1 MKRLAHARHC
11 ASLLCLWFMAMSCLP
26 APAARAQQVDLEIVL
41 AMDGSGS
48 ISADEFLLQVI
59 GTAAALKDA
68 SVQQAILSGPTG
80 RVAIAAVIWSDA
92 AFPKYPTEWHLLN
105 SPETIDAFAQR
116 LLNFNNPANASKR
129 QGKGGGGTGIGDGIV
144 YALEMIHSNRFDGA
158 RKVVDVSGD
167 GVETDPWFK
176 KAFTLPDAR
185 RLARARGVTINGLAI
200 LTDNWKL
207 HDYYRAEV
215 ISGPGAFVVKAVDF
229 DAFAV
234 AIRNKLLREMSPVIT
249 KRLERDGFQFAGSQN
264 TKTYRSP
271 DVSPVLPLAQ

>member
-1 MKRLAHARHC
+1 MIRLANTRRWF
-11 ASLLCLWFMAMSCLP
+11 ASRFLLSCLAVAGLMVP
-26 APAARAQQVDLEIVL
+26 VARAQQVDLEIVL

-48 ISADEFLLQVI
+48 ISSDEFLLQVI
-59 GTAAALKDA
+59 GTAAALKDP
-68 SVQQAILSGPTG
+68 SVQHAILSGSTG

-105 SPETIDAFAQR
+105 STQTINAFAQR

-144 YALEMIHSNRFDGA
+144 YALEMIRRNRFNGA

-185 RLARARGVTINGLAI
+185 ELARAQGVTINGLAI

-207 HDYYRAEV
+207 HQYYRAEV
-215 ISGPGAFVVKAVDF
+215 ISGPGAFVIKAVNF

-249 KRLERDGFQFAGSQN
+249 MH
-264 TKTYRSP
+264 
-271 DVSPVLPLAQ
+271 PVNDQMQVATNDRH

>member
-1 MKRLAHARHC
+1 MRRLAGARHC
-11 ASLLCLWFMAMSCLP
+11 ASLCCLWLMAAGFFLS
-26 APAARAQQVDLEIVL
+26 PAARAQQVDLEIVL

-48 ISADEFLLQVI
+48 ISSDEFLLQVI
-59 GTAAALKDA
+59 GTAAALRDA
-68 SVQQAILSGPTG
+68 SVQHAILSGPTG

-105 SPETIDAFAQR
+105 SPQSIDAFATR
-116 LLNFNNPANASKR
+116 LLNFNNPANAAKR

-144 YALEMIHSNRFDGA
+144 YALDMIRSNRFNGA

-167 GVETDPWFK
+167 GVETDPWFQ

-185 RLARARGVTINGLAI
+185 SRARAQGVTINGLAI

-207 HDYYRAEV
+207 HQYYRAEV

-249 KRLERDGFQFAGSQN
+249 MK
-264 TKTYRSP
+264 P
-271 DVSPVLPLAQ
+271 DNDQLLLATSNQ

>member
-1 MKRLAHARHC
+1 MIRLARARRC
-11 ASLLCLWFMAMSCLP
+11 ASLFCLWLMAVCFLL

-48 ISADEFLLQVI
+48 ISSDEFLLQII
-59 GTAAALKDA
+59 GTAAALKNA
-68 SVQQAILSGPTG
+68 NVQRAILSGPTG
-80 RVAIAAVIWSDA
+80 SVAIAAVIWSDA

-105 SPETIDAFAQR
+105 SRQSIDNFAQR
-116 LLNFNNPANASKR
+116 LLNFNNPANAGKR

-144 YALEMIHSNRFDGA
+144 YALEMIRSNRFSGS

-185 RLARARGVTINGLAI
+185 ALARAQGVTINGLAI

-207 HDYYRAEV
+207 HQYYRAKV
-215 ISGPGAFVVKAVDF
+215 ISGPGAFVVKAVNF

-249 KRLERDGFQFAGSQN
+249 MKPVSNKFQ
-264 TKTYRSP
+264 
-271 DVSPVLPLAQ
+271 LAINRIPKSD

>member
-1 MKRLAHARHC
+1 MTRLAWARCC
-11 ASLLCLWFMAMSCLP
+11 ASLVCLWFLAASCLS
-26 APAARAQQVDLEIVL
+26 APAAQAQQVDLEIVL

-48 ISADEFLLQVI
+48 ISSDEFLLQVI

-68 SVQQAILSGPTG
+68 SVQNAILSGPTG

-105 SPETIDAFAQR
+105 SPRSIDAFAER

-144 YALEMIHSNRFDGA
+144 YALEMIRSNKFNGS
-158 RKVVDVSGD
+158 RKVIDVSGD

-185 RLARARGVTINGLAI
+185 QLARAQGVTINGLAI

-207 HDYYRAEV
+207 HQYYRAEV
-215 ISGPGAFVVKAVDF
+215 ISGPGAFVVKAV
-229 DAFAV
+229 
-234 AIRNKLLREMSPVIT
+234 
-249 KRLERDGFQFAGSQN
+249 
-264 TKTYRSP
+264 
-271 DVSPVLPLAQ
+271 

>member
-1 MKRLAHARHC
+1 MIWP
-11 ASLLCLWFMAMSCLP
+11 ASVRRFAGQLLLCCVILTGLLA
-26 APAARAQQVDLEIVL
+26 APVRAQQVDLEIVL

-48 ISADEFLLQVI
+48 ISSDEFLLQVI
-59 GTAAALKDA
+59 GTAAALKDP
-68 SVQQAILSGPTG
+68 SVQHAILSGPTG

-92 AFPKYPTEWHLLN
+92 AFPKYPTEWYLLN
-105 SPETIDAFAQR
+105 SPGSIDAFAQR

-144 YALEMIHSNRFDGA
+144 YALEMIRSNRFTGS

-167 GVETDPWFK
+167 GVETDPWFR

-185 RLARARGVTINGLAI
+185 QLAKAQRVTVNGLAI

-207 HDYYRAEV
+207 DQYYRTEV
-215 ISGPGAFVVKAVDF
+215 ISGPGAFVVKAVNF

-234 AIRNKLLREMSPVIT
+234 AIRNKMLREMSPVIT
-249 KRLERDGFQFAGSQN
+249 LGPVKEHFQFVMSN
-264 TKTYRSP
+264 EH
-271 DVSPVLPLAQ
+271 

>member
-1 MKRLAHARHC
+1 MIRLAGARWF
-11 ASLLCLWFMAMSCLP
+11 ASRLFLSCIAVTCLFASV
-26 APAARAQQVDLEIVL
+26 ARAQQVDLEIVL

-48 ISADEFLLQVI
+48 ISSDEFLLQVI

-68 SVQQAILSGPTG
+68 SVQRAILSGPTG

-105 SPETIDAFAQR
+105 SRQSIDNFAQR
-116 LLNFNNPANASKR
+116 LLNFNNPANAGKR

-144 YALEMIHSNRFDGA
+144 YALEMIRSNRFSGS

-185 RLARARGVTINGLAI
+185 ALARAQGVTINGLAI

-207 HDYYRAEV
+207 HQYYRAKV
-215 ISGPGAFVVKAVDF
+215 ISGPGAFVVKAVNF

-249 KRLERDGFQFAGSQN
+249 MKPVSNKFQ
-264 TKTYRSP
+264 
-271 DVSPVLPLAQ
+271 LAINRIPKSD

>member
-1 MKRLAHARHC
+1 MRRLAGARRY
-11 ASLLCLWFMAMSCLP
+11 ASLFCLWLMSACFLLTS
-26 APAARAQQVDLEIVL
+26 AARGQQVDLEIVL

-48 ISADEFLLQVI
+48 ISSDEFLLQVL

-68 SVQQAILSGPTG
+68 SVQHAILSGPTG

-92 AFPKYPTEWHLLN
+92 AFPKYPTEWHLLD
-105 SPETIDAFAQR
+105 SPRSIDAFAQR
-116 LLNFNNPANASKR
+116 LLNFNNPANAGKR

-144 YALEMIHSNRFDGA
+144 YALEMIRSNKFNGA

-185 RLARARGVTINGLAI
+185 SLAQAQGVTINGLAI

-207 HDYYRAEV
+207 HQYYRTEV
-215 ISGPGAFVVKAVDF
+215 ISGPGAFVVKAVNF
-229 DAFAV
+229 DAFSV
-234 AIRNKLLREMSPVIT
+234 AIRNKMLREMSPVIT
-249 KRLERDGFQFAGSQN
+249 MH
-264 TKTYRSP
+264 
-271 DVSPVLPLAQ
+271 PVNDQLQLAINDEY

>member
-1 MKRLAHARHC
+1 MKGLAWARRC
-11 ASLLCLWFMAMSCLP
+11 ASLFCLWFIAMALLSM
-26 APAARAQQVDLEIVL
+26 PAARAQQVDLEIVL

-59 GTAAALKDA
+59 GTAAALRDE

-105 SPETIDAFAQR
+105 SPQSINAFAQR

-144 YALEMIHSNRFDGA
+144 YALEMIRSNRFDGA

-185 RLARARGVTINGLAI
+185 RLARAQGVTINGLAI
-200 LTDNWKL
+200 LTDNWRL
-207 HDYYRAEV
+207 HHYYRAEV
-215 ISGPGAFVVKAVDF
+215 ISGPGAFVVKAVNF
-229 DAFAV
+229 DAFAM
-234 AIRNKLLREMSPVIT
+234 AIRNKLLREMLPVIT
-249 KRLERDGFQFAGSQN
+249 KRLERDGFHIAGSQN
-264 TKTYRSP
+264 TIPDRSP
-271 DVSPVLPLAQ
+271 SVSPMLTLAQ

>member
-1 MKRLAHARHC
+1 MRRLAGVRWF
-11 ASLLCLWFMAMSCLP
+11 ASRLLLSLIAAACLFLT
-26 APAARAQQVDLEIVL
+26 AARAQQVDLEIVL

-48 ISADEFLLQVI
+48 ISADEFQLQVI
-59 GTAAALKDA
+59 GTAAALRDA
-68 SVQQAILSGPTG
+68 SIQHAILSGPTG
-80 RVAIAAVIWSDA
+80 SVAIAAVIWSDA

-105 SPETIDAFAQR
+105 SPQSIDAFAQR
-116 LLNFNNPANASKR
+116 LLRFNNPANAGKR

-144 YALEMIHSNRFDGA
+144 YALEMIRSNSFNGT

-185 RLARARGVTINGLAI
+185 NLARAQGVTINGLAI

-207 HDYYRAEV
+207 HQYYRAEV
-215 ISGPGAFVVKAVDF
+215 ISGPGAFVVKAVNF

-249 KRLERDGFQFAGSQN
+249 MHPASDQLQFAINDQ
-264 TKTYRSP
+264 Y
-271 DVSPVLPLAQ
+271 

>member
-1 MKRLAHARHC
+1 MNWLACARRV
-11 ASLLCLWFMAMSCLP
+11 ASLFCLWFMAAPCLL
-26 APAARAQQVDLEIVL
+26 APAAQAQQVDLEIVL

-48 ISADEFLLQVI
+48 ISSDEFLLQVI

-68 SVQQAILSGPTG
+68 SVQHAILSGPTG
-80 RVAIAAVIWSDA
+80 HVAIAAVIWSDA

-105 SPETIDAFAQR
+105 SRQSIDNFAQR
-116 LLNFNNPANASKR
+116 LLNFNNPANAGKR

-144 YALEMIHSNRFDGA
+144 YALEMIRSNNFNGN

-185 RLARARGVTINGLAI
+185 ALARAQGVTVNGLAI

-207 HDYYRAEV
+207 HQYYRAEV
-215 ISGPGAFVVKAVDF
+215 ISGPGAFVVKAVNF

-234 AIRNKLLREMSPVIT
+234 AIRNKLLREMSPVVTMHPVNDQLQLAIN
-249 KRLERDGFQFAGSQN
+249 QN
-264 TKTYRSP
+264 TKP
-271 DVSPVLPLAQ
+271 D

>member
-1 MKRLAHARHC
+1 MIWPASVRRLAGLLIVWCVSLAAPLA
-11 ASLLCLWFMAMSCLP
+11 ASV
-26 APAARAQQVDLEIVL
+26 RAQQVDLEIVL

-48 ISADEFLLQVI
+48 ISSDEFLLQVI
-59 GTAAALKDA
+59 GTAAALKDPG
-68 SVQQAILSGPTG
+68 VQHAILSGPTG

-105 SPETIDAFAQR
+105 SPGAIDGFAQR

-144 YALEMIHSNRFDGA
+144 YALEMIRSNRFAGS

-185 RLARARGVTINGLAI
+185 QLAKAQGVTVNGLAI

-207 HDYYRAEV
+207 DHYYREEV
-215 ISGPGAFVVKAVDF
+215 ISGPGSFVVKAVNF

-234 AIRNKLLREMSPVIT
+234 AIRNKMLREMSPVIT
-249 KRLERDGFQFAGSQN
+249 LGPVNEKFRLAMSNQHQM
-264 TKTYRSP
+264 
-271 DVSPVLPLAQ
+271 

>member
-1 MKRLAHARHC
+1 MTWPASVRRIAGRFVVFWAVLAAC
-11 ASLLCLWFMAMSCLP
+11 AANP
-26 APAARAQQVDLEIVL
+26 VRAQQVDLEIVL

-59 GTAAALKDA
+59 GTAAALKDPN
-68 SVQQAILSGPTG
+68 VRQAILSGPTG
-80 RVAIAAVIWSDA
+80 QVAIAAVIWSDA

-105 SPETIDAFAQR
+105 SPGSIDAFAQR

-129 QGKGGGGTGIGDGIV
+129 QGKGGGGTSIGDGIV
-144 YALEMIHSNRFDGA
+144 YALDMIRSNGFTGS

-185 RLARARGVTINGLAI
+185 QMAKTQGVTVNGLAI
-200 LTDNWKL
+200 LTDNSRL
-207 HDYYRAEV
+207 DQYYRKEV
-215 ISGPGAFVVKAVDF
+215 ISGHGAFVVKALNF

-234 AIRNKLLREMSPVIT
+234 AIRNKMLRELSPVIT
-249 KRLERDGFQFAGSQN
+249 MGPAEGPFRLVKNQN
-264 TKTYRSP
+264 TPAQMTGQPASP
-271 DVSPVLPLAQ
+271 DYK

>member
-1 MKRLAHARHC
+1 MKGLACARHC
-11 ASLLCLWFMAMSCLP
+11 ASLFCLWFMAMSCLP
-26 APAARAQQVDLEIVL
+26 VPAAQAQQVDLEIVL

-68 SVQQAILSGPTG
+68 GVQQAILSGPTG

-92 AFPKYPTEWHLLN
+92 AFPKYPTEWHLLS
-105 SPETIDAFAQR
+105 SPESIDAFAQR

-144 YALEMIHSNRFDGA
+144 YALDMIRSNKFDGA
-158 RKVVDVSGD
+158 RRVIDVSGD

-185 RLARARGVTINGLAI
+185 RLARAQGVTINGLAI

-207 HDYYRAEV
+207 HQYYRTEV
-215 ISGPGAFVVKAVDF
+215 ISGPGAFVVKAVNF

-249 KRLERDGFQFAGSQN
+249 MNPAGGQFEIATRNQ
-264 TKTYRSP
+264 
-271 DVSPVLPLAQ
+271 D

>member
-1 MKRLAHARHC
+1 MKGLAWARHC
-11 ASLLCLWFMAMSCLP
+11 ASLFCLWFMAMALLS
-26 APAARAQQVDLEIVL
+26 APAARAQPVDLEIVL

-48 ISADEFLLQVI
+48 ISSDEFLLQVI

-105 SPETIDAFAQR
+105 STQSIDAFAQR
-116 LLNFNNPANASKR
+116 LLSFNNPANASKR

-144 YALEMIHSNRFDGA
+144 YALEMIRSNSFNGA

-185 RLARARGVTINGLAI
+185 RLARAQGVTINGLAI

-207 HDYYRAEV
+207 HQYYRAEV
-215 ISGPGAFVVKAVDF
+215 ISGPGAFVVKAVNF

-249 KRLERDGFQFAGSQN
+249 KRPERDHLRFACSQD
-264 TKTYRSP
+264 TRLDRSP
-271 DVSPVLPLAQ
+271 GGQPTTNFAR

>member
-1 MKRLAHARHC
+1 MTRLAWARRC
-11 ASLLCLWFMAMSCLP
+11 ASLVCLWFLAASGLSV
-26 APAARAQQVDLEIVL
+26 PAAQAQQVDLEIVL

-48 ISADEFLLQVI
+48 ISSDEFLLQVI

-68 SVQQAILSGPTG
+68 SVQHAILSGPTG

-105 SPETIDAFAQR
+105 SSQSIDAFAER
-116 LLNFNNPANASKR
+116 LLNFNTPANASKR

-144 YALEMIHSNRFDGA
+144 YALEMIRGNKFNGA

-185 RLARARGVTINGLAI
+185 ELARAQGVTINGLAI

-207 HDYYRAEV
+207 HQYYRAEV
-215 ISGPGAFVVKAVDF
+215 ISGPGAFVVKAVNF

-249 KRLERDGFQFAGSQN
+249 MHPRDDQLQ
-264 TKTYRSP
+264 
-271 DVSPVLPLAQ
+271 LATSN

>member
-1 MKRLAHARHC
+1 MRRLAGARWF
-11 ASLLCLWFMAMSCLP
+11 ASRLLLSCIAVTCLFGLS
-26 APAARAQQVDLEIVL
+26 ARAQQVDLEIVL

-48 ISADEFLLQVI
+48 ISSDEFLLQVI

-68 SVQQAILSGPTG
+68 SVQHAILSGPTG

-92 AFPKYPTEWHLLN
+92 AFPKYPTEWHLLD
-105 SPETIDAFAQR
+105 SSRSIDDFAQR
-116 LLNFNNPANASKR
+116 LLNFNNPANAGKR

-144 YALEMIHSNRFDGA
+144 YALEMIRSNKFNGA

-185 RLARARGVTINGLAI
+185 ELARAQGVTINGLAI

-207 HDYYRAEV
+207 HQYYRAEV
-215 ISGPGAFVVKAVDF
+215 ISGPSAFVVKAVDF

-249 KRLERDGFQFAGSQN
+249 MNPHGSQLQMAIN
-264 TKTYRSP
+264 DEY
-271 DVSPVLPLAQ
+271 

>member
-1 MKRLAHARHC
+1 MAVC
-11 ASLLCLWFMAMSCLP
+11 FLLT
-26 APAARAQQVDLEIVL
+26 PAARAQQVDLEIVL

-48 ISADEFLLQVI
+48 ISSEEFLLQVV
-59 GTAAALKDA
+59 GTAAALKDP
-68 SVQQAILSGPTG
+68 SVQHAILSGPTG
-80 RVAIAAVIWSDA
+80 SVAIAAVIWSDA
-92 AFPKYPTEWHLLN
+92 AFPKYPTDWHLLN
-105 SPETIDAFAQR
+105 SPQSIETFAQR
-116 LLNFNNPANASKR
+116 LLTFNNPANAGKR

-144 YALEMIHSNRFDGA
+144 YALEMIRSNRFSGA

-185 RLARARGVTINGLAI
+185 DLARAQGVTINGLAI

-207 HDYYRAEV
+207 DRYYRAEV
-215 ISGPGAFVVKAVDF
+215 ISGPGAFVVKAVNF

-249 KRLERDGFQFAGSQN
+249 M
-264 TKTYRSP
+264 SP
-271 DVSPVLPLAQ
+271 TDNQIQLATNDQY

>member
-1 MKRLAHARHC
+1 MNRLAGVQWF
-11 ASLLCLWFMAMSCLP
+11 ASRLFLSLIAAACLFLTV
-26 APAARAQQVDLEIVL
+26 ARAQQVDLEIVL

-48 ISADEFLLQVI
+48 ISSDEFQLQVI
-59 GTAAALKDA
+59 GTAAALRDA
-68 SVQQAILSGPTG
+68 SVQHAILSGPTG
-80 RVAIAAVIWSDA
+80 SVAIAAVIWSDA

-105 SPETIDAFAQR
+105 SPQSIDAFAQR
-116 LLNFNNPANASKR
+116 LLSFNNPANAGKR

-144 YALEMIHSNRFDGA
+144 YALEMIRSNRFNGA

-167 GVETDPWFK
+167 GVETDPWFE

-185 RLARARGVTINGLAI
+185 DLARAQGVTINGLAI

-207 HDYYRAEV
+207 DRYYRAEV
-215 ISGPGAFVVKAVDF
+215 ISGPGAFVVKAVNF

-249 KRLERDGFQFAGSQN
+249 MNPENENLQQTANNR
-264 TKTYRSP
+264 Y
-271 DVSPVLPLAQ
+271 

>member
-1 MKRLAHARHC
+1 MIRPASVGRFAGRL
-11 ASLLCLWFMAMSCLP
+11 LLCWVFLAGPLAAS
-26 APAARAQQVDLEIVL
+26 ARAQQVDLEIVL

-48 ISADEFLLQVI
+48 ISSDEFLLQVI
-59 GTAAALKDA
+59 GTAAALKDP

-105 SPETIDAFAQR
+105 SRSSIDGFAQR
-116 LLNFNNPANASKR
+116 LLNFNNPANAGKR
-129 QGKGGGGTGIGDGIV
+129 QGKGGGGTGIGAGIV
-144 YALEMIHSNRFDGA
+144 YALDMIRNNGFSGS

-185 RLARARGVTINGLAI
+185 QQAKAQGVTVNGLAI

-207 HDYYRAEV
+207 DQYYRAEV
-215 ISGPGAFVVKAVDF
+215 ISGPGSFVVKAVDF

-234 AIRNKLLREMSPVIT
+234 AIRNKMLREMSPVIT
-249 KRLERDGFQFAGSQN
+249 RLPVKEQRRFASN
-264 TKTYRSP
+264 
-271 DVSPVLPLAQ
+271 DEH

>member
-1 MKRLAHARHC
+1 MIGLACARRF
-11 ASLLCLWFMAMSCLP
+11 ASLFCLWLMPVCFLLT
-26 APAARAQQVDLEIVL
+26 PAARAQQVDLEIVL

-48 ISADEFLLQVI
+48 ISSDEFLLQVI

-68 SVQQAILSGPTG
+68 SVQRAILSGPTG

-105 SPETIDAFAQR
+105 SRQSIDAFAQR
-116 LLNFNNPANASKR
+116 LLSFNNPANAGKR

-144 YALEMIHSNRFDGA
+144 YALEMIRSNKFNGS

-167 GVETDPWFK
+167 GVETDPWFE

-185 RLARARGVTINGLAI
+185 SLARAQGVTVNGLAI

-207 HDYYRAEV
+207 HQYYRAEV
-215 ISGPGAFVVKAVDF
+215 ISGPGAFVVKAVNF

-249 KRLERDGFQFAGSQN
+249 MYPASGQRQLATNQSAN
-264 TKTYRSP
+264 P
-271 DVSPVLPLAQ
+271 D